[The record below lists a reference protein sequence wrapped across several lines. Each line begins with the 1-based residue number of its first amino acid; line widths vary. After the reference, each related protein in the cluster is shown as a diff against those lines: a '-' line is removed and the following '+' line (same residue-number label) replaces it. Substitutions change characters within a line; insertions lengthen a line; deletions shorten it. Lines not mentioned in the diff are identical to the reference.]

1 MSISPSLPTFSPS
14 ASELE
19 EMDRRY
25 LIHPYNRWERKNR
38 CVIVRGR
45 GCLLWDA
52 HGNELLDVA
61 GGGLFLGQV
70 GHGRPELGEVAAAQM
85 AELEYFTSLREF
97 SNDRS
102 IRLAE
107 RLVELA
113 PEGIGK
119 VFYTS
124 GGSEGVDTAVKIARL
139 YHNRRG
145 EPGRTWILS
154 RKIGYH
160 GSTLGAGSIT
170 GFDFFHVGVGPTLPH
185 VEHLSPPYPY
195 RTEFYGGEDCTD
207 FLVRELEQTIERIGA
222 DRIAAMIGEPIIG
235 AGGTI
240 IPPEDYWPRIREV
253 LDRNGILMIAD
264 EVVTGFGRT
273 GNWFESVPQG
283 MRPDIVITAKGLTSG
298 YQPLGAVLM
307 RPEIGD
313 ELPGDHGFFHGYTWF
328 GHPVATA
335 VAMANLD
342 LIEKE
347 GLLDRAHA
355 IGRWFAEGLAPVTEL
370 PVVGQ
375 VRIAG
380 ALGAIELVSDQESR
394 AWLDPVVTEIIADD
408 LRTVDGVIVRNEGS
422 SLLLAPPLV
431 LDEDQARRA
440 TTAIVNVLSRLDGQG
455 NLAPR

>member
-1 MSISPSLPTFSPS
+1 VTISPLSPKS
-14 ASELE
+14 AHELE
-19 EMDRRY
+19 DMDRRY
-25 LIHPYNRWERKNR
+25 LIHPYNRRDRTNR
-38 CVIVRGR
+38 CVIVRGQ
-45 GCLLWDA
+45 GCTLWDA

-70 GHGRPELGEVAAAQM
+70 GHGRAELAEVAANQT

-97 SNDRS
+97 TNDRS

-124 GGSEGVDTAVKIARL
+124 GGSEGVDTAVKIARMF
-139 YHNRRG
+139 HHRRG
-145 EPGRTWILS
+145 EPNRTWILS

-160 GSTLGAGSIT
+160 GSTLGAGSVT

-185 VEHLSPPYPY
+185 VEHLTPPYPY
-195 RTEFYGGEDCTD
+195 RTEFYGGEDPTD
-207 FLVRELEQTIERIGA
+207 FLVRELEDTIERIGPGN
-222 DRIAAMIGEPIIG
+222 IAAMIGEPVIG
-235 AGGTI
+235 AGGAI
-240 IPPEDYWPRIREV
+240 IPPVDYWPRVREI
-253 LDRNGILMIAD
+253 LDRYGILMIAD

-273 GNWFESVPQG
+273 GAWFDSAERG

-307 RPEIGD
+307 RGEIGA

-342 LIEKE
+342 LIENE
-347 GLLDRAHA
+347 GLLGRALS
-355 IGRWFAEGLAPVTEL
+355 IGDWFRAALAPAAEL
-370 PVVGQ
+370 PMVGQ
-375 VRIAG
+375 VRVAG
-380 ALGAIELVSDQESR
+380 ALIGIELVADKETR
-394 AWLDPVVTEIIADD
+394 AWLDPGVGEKLGDE
-408 LRTVDGVIVRNEGS
+408 LRIEHGVIVRNEGS
-422 SLLLAPPLV
+422 AILLAPPLV
-431 LDEDQARRA
+431 LEEQQAHHA
-440 TTAIVNVLSRLDGQG
+440 ASAIVDVLSRLDSSGQ
-455 NLAPR
+455 LAA